1 MMRDRRSLPPTL
13 FTLTRDPMFEKKIT
27 VLKVVYGIALSLI
40 ALTIISSSWLVQRI
54 ALDNVSDSRRIN
66 IAGRQRMLSQRLAKS
81 VLALQFSASLV
92 QQKSYLDEIESS
104 LTAWKSAHAGL
115 QRGDDRLGLPYQAP
129 SPELLALFAE
139 ITPYHDAMVAALT
152 PLVKRGHADGVD
164 PLLLKESA
172 GVVLANEPRF
182 LSLMERITFKLDNE
196 AKERVTSLRTIE
208 VVILVVGLSLLALE
222 FLLVFRPSL
231 LQLATMMNSLTANSE
246 LLRSEV
252 DERRKAQA
260 QLQEQ
265 QRRLEA
271 RVAEELGKNREKDQI
286 LIHNDKMASL
296 GQVAAGVAHEINNP
310 MGYITGN
317 LGVLARYFDQFVRY
331 DQIIRESGQ
340 SMSQP
345 QAAELICQGRESLG
359 ISHIL
364 DDGVDLISETRQ
376 GAERITEIV
385 KNLKYFSRVDAPE
398 SEPVQLQS
406 CLESALSIVQNE
418 LKYIATTIRK
428 EYSETPEVLCHP
440 GQLNQVFLNLL
451 VNAGHAMTEFGEITL
466 SCWHDADYVYASV
479 GDSGSGIPEEIIGRI
494 FEPFFTT
501 KEVGKGTGLG
511 LSISYDIMRR
521 HHGDLLVE
529 SVTGQG
535 TTFTVKLPR
544 THESTGV

>member
-1 MMRDRRSLPPTL
+1 MRDRRSLPPTL

-104 LTAWKSAHAGL
+104 VTAWKSAHAGL

>member
-511 LSISYDIMRR
+511 LSISYDIIVLK
-521 HHGDLLVE
+521 HQGTLQVHCPSEG
-529 SVTGQG
+529 G
-535 TTFTVKLPR
+535 TTFTITLPLMINK
-544 THESTGV
+544 E